1 MIATL
6 VIAEWNVPGML
17 KSVLILNLIIG
28 LSYLFYLFLYF
39 VNDSI

>member
-6 VIAEWNVPGML
+6 VIVEWNVPGML